1 MIHCTRT
8 SDIYHP
14 FALLHSLNYFHFCF
28 HCHFLVLLSST
39 SCITASFIFASGH
52 PGLQIK
58 ILYYW
63 TLSST
68 VQYAKAQPLVED
80 ACTWQCT
87 PDMWT
92 DLHDWTCEH
101 GICIFETWMSVCRGL
116 TVLPFISCFKTIWS
130 CKICKCLPGFASRGL
145 TFLRTEILS
154 LCSRMKKRPRSKL
167 AVTIHPS
174 YDLHP

>member
-58 ILYYW
+58 VLYYW

-80 ACTWQCT
+80 ACMWQCT
-87 PDMWT
+87 LDTWT
-92 DLHDWTCEH
+92 NLHDWTCKH
-101 GICIFETWMSVCRGL
+101 VCILGNLYVWDLLDGV
-116 TVLPFISCFKTIWS
+116 
-130 CKICKCLPGFASRGL
+130 
-145 TFLRTEILS
+145 FLVYV
-154 LCSRMKKRPRSKL
+154 RSGMVGTYGGPL
-167 AVTIHPS
+167 NF
-174 YDLHP
+174 

>member
-58 ILYYW
+58 VLYYW

-80 ACTWQCT
+80 VCTWQCT
-87 PDMWT
+87 PDMLT
-92 DLHDWTCEH
+92 NLYDCTSKSTCASLKA
-101 GICIFETWMSVCRGL
+101 CNL
-116 TVLPFISCFKTIWS
+116 KVLMWGTYCTFFHP
-130 CKICKCLPGFASRGL
+130 L
-145 TFLRTEILS
+145 TFSLYVSLGLKWVSCRHSIYRTCFLS
-154 LCSRMKKRPRSKL
+154 SQPVFIFWLEHLICFLMHL
-167 AVTIHPS
+167 W
-174 YDLHP
+174 